1 MHEKQYRSLHGEP
14 RLCGT
19 GRVSL
24 RHRESGGRGDAV
36 REAAAAGLSLAPI
49 QRITGLGTTTIMRI
63 VGKARLL
70 W

>member
-1 MHEKQYRSLHGEP
+1 
-14 RLCGT
+14 
-19 GRVSL
+19 VSL
-24 RHRESGGRGDAV
+24 RHRESGSRGDAV

>member
-1 MHEKQYRSLHGEP
+1 MRSSTVRSMESPACAEP
-14 RLCGT
+14 

-24 RHRESGGRGDAV
+24 RHRESGSRGDAV
-36 REAAAAGLSLAPI
+36 REAAAAGPSLAPI

>member
-1 MHEKQYRSLHGEP
+1 M
-14 RLCGT
+14 
-19 GRVSL
+19 SL

-36 REAAAAGLSLAPI
+36 RERQRRLSLAPI